1 MNNPGYFSDQDDQQH
16 WFFFNPCGPLPSSVT
31 CASGSGTSNPN
42 ALQYYGSDP
51 NPQPPFS
58 DSCGY
63 LGSFDT
69 QVCQGFGANQLQC
82 NYQGGTSGRKVS
94 YIFNA
99 APTVGMPVPSE
110 TNYPQYQV
118 VFSGPL
124 TGGGGGDV
132 PGASGLSGGSL
143 FLILLLGVA
152 VPIYLGGGY
161 FYNFKYTEKRGI
173 EAVPQIE
180 YWRQLPGLVKDG
192 CLFSY
197 AETKKFIEK
206 LREKA
211 AEARGNKTDPALK
224 QALADDTGEA
234 ATPYEENKA

>member
-1 MNNPGYFSDQDDQQH
+1 MNNPGYFSVQGY
-16 WFFFNPCGPLPSSVT
+16 FFNPCGPLPSSVT

-110 TNYPQYQV
+110 LNYPQYQV